1 MLVGYLDINLTII
14 RHLSVCKIIKVN
26 FSSHIE
32 IFQKL
37 NLRRDTRNIELS
49 ELSATVESA
58 SEEGEINS
66 DNDDVDPEPGVY
78 NLLISSI

>member
-1 MLVGYLDINLTII
+1 MLGTRYRYCILRKFSLELLRLSWLVTII
-14 RHLSVCKIIKVN
+14 RHLSVCKIIKVY

-58 SEEGEINS
+58 SEEGEIN
-66 DNDDVDPEPGVY
+66 
-78 NLLISSI
+78 